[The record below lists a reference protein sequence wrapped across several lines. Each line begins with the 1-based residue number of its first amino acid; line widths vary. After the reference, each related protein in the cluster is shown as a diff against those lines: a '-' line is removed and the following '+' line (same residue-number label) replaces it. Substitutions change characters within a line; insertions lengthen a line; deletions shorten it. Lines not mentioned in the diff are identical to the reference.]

1 MIIVN
6 KDGTS
11 IINFE
16 QVESIF
22 IGDTSI
28 KANLKSGKGTQ
39 LGFYGSITAAKIVM
53 QILTEKIA
61 TDVDCIKMPQDK
73 EIKAKIINS
82 GIYTR
87 QRSMTG
93 KKAKGH
99 GGS

>member
-22 IGDTSI
+22 IGDASI

-39 LGFYGSITAAKIVM
+39 LGFYGSITEAKIVM

-61 TDVDCIKMPQDK
+61 TGVDCIKMPQDK
-73 EIKAKIINS
+73 EIETKVNS